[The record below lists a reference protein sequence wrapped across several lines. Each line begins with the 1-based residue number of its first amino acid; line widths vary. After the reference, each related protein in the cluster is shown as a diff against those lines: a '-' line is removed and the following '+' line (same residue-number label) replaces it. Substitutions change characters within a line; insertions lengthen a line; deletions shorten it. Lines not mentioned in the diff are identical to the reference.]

1 MGWPDRASQPG
12 LRLRGPEMSRVTGCS
27 TRAARQVRW
36 PSRLCPWFSLRRRG
50 VALHQPRTSRS
61 MLRRQRQRAAREGRA
76 RTSRA
81 KPALPM
87 LSKIAASAAQLS
99 ALSRSP
105 PPAAR
110 RRQMEHRHRARVNP
124 TTTLTRGGRSTA
136 ATTPVGSW
144 YGSSR
149 FGKEST
155 VRKRHSQDLPHP
167 LTNPRSACLMRL
179 DKKGKEVVLKNTG
192 VGSR

>member
-124 TTTLTRGGRSTA
+124 TTTLICQLILV
-136 ATTPVGSW
+136 PW
-144 YGSSR
+144 YD
-149 FGKEST
+149 
-155 VRKRHSQDLPHP
+155 VLPSVSK
-167 LTNPRSACLMRL
+167 L
-179 DKKGKEVVLKNTG
+179 KVLKNGSTLARAPAHQIYRDYVRYIRAYGTG
-192 VGSR
+192 RFSVVS

>member
-36 PSRLCPWFSLRRRG
+36 PSRLCPWVSLRRRG

-124 TTTLTRGGRSTA
+124 TTTLNKVHS
-136 ATTPVGSW
+136 GSISGCRPTLVSE
-144 YGSSR
+144 YKTSKIS
-149 FGKEST
+149 
-155 VRKRHSQDLPHP
+155 
-167 LTNPRSACLMRL
+167 
-179 DKKGKEVVLKNTG
+179 KNTKL
-192 VGSR
+192 VKSVKSVRQAPITP